1 MPKSKSALS
10 TASMLAPSSTTNCA
24 SRRYGP
30 NMRLPT
36 KPRQLPTSTPI
47 LPMVFDSC
55 MQVAITSLPVFLP
68 RTISSRRITLAGLKK
83 CVPITDSGR
92 EVVAAISSMLS
103 VEVFEARIAP
113 GLHTRS
119 SSAKISFLSAMPSK
133 TASMAIS
140 TAAKPSKLRVGSMR
154 FKHSSTNSWVKRPRL
169 TELA

>member
-1 MPKSKSALS
+1 LRFA
-10 TASMLAPSSTTNCA
+10 
-24 SRRYGP
+24 
-30 NMRLPT
+30 
-36 KPRQLPTSTPI
+36 
-47 LPMVFDSC
+47 
-55 MQVAITSLPVFLP
+55 AIRAEHAIADEAAAIANQHANLPVFLP

-154 FKHSSTNSWVKRPRL
+154 FKHSSTNSWVKRPRF